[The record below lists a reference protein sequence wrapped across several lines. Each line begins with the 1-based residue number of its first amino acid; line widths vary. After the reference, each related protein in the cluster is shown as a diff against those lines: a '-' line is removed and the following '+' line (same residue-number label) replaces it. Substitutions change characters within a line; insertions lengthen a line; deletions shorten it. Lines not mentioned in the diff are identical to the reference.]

1 MNGLK
6 KKSCLLAKL
15 IKFAAIIASIG
26 GVLFLFKDTITDI
39 ISSAKDHFAADDDF
53 EDFDDDDEMDDFDD
67 EEVFDHKSDREYVSI
82 NITDEEAEDSKDME
96 DPEESDD
103 TEENA

>member
-1 MNGLK
+1 MK

-39 ISSAKDHFAADDDF
+39 ISSAKDHFSADDDF

-82 NITDEEAEDSKDME
+82 NITDEETEDSKDI
-96 DPEESDD
+96 EESDD